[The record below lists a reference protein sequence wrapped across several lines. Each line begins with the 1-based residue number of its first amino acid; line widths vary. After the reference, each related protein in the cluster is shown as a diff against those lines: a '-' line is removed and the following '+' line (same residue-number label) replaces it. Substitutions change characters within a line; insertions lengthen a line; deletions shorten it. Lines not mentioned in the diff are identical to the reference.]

1 MIIRSLAV
9 GPVQENTWLV
19 IDDETHEAILV
30 DPGEEG
36 ERLLQAV
43 DAEGATL
50 KGIWLTHAHFDH
62 IGAVAHIQR
71 ERPVPVWLH
80 PLDRP
85 LYDNAT
91 HTASRFGLSVEQ
103 PDAPDH
109 ELAEGDVMTLGAHS
123 FSVIHVP
130 GHSPGHVGFLGEGVL
145 FGGDT
150 LFAGSVGRTDLP
162 FANPAHFQQTL
173 ERLALLPAE
182 TKVLPGHGPA
192 TTIARERASNPYLR

>member
-1 MIIRSLAV
+1 VIIRSLTV

-19 IDDETHEAILV
+19 IDEESHDAILV

-36 ERLLQAV
+36 ERLLAAV

-62 IGAVAHIQR
+62 IGAIAHIQR

-80 PLDRP
+80 PLDRQ
-85 LYDNAT
+85 LYDDAL
-91 HTASRFGLSVEQ
+91 HIAERFGVSVEQ
-103 PDAPDH
+103 PGAPDH
-109 ELAEGDVMTLGAHS
+109 ELSEGDVMTLGAHK
-123 FSVIHVP
+123 FSVLHLP
-130 GHSPGHVGFLGEGVL
+130 GHAPGHVGFFGDGVL

-162 FANPAHFQQTL
+162 FADAAIFRQSLQ
-173 ERLALLPAE
+173 RLLSLPDE
-182 TKVLPGHGPA
+182 TRVLPGHGPA